1 MANHV
6 LQKLGSMFTAAIL
19 CASCLPF
26 GSVSAAGNNTADA
39 DISETIPNL
48 VKSPEQLVQDAER
61 GDFLTLSYATL
72 LGCAYFGAGY
82 ASTFSEKNQTLLD
95 VDHSG
100 RIDSTDI
107 FLLMYWCAYQG
118 ATGDYTEDSI
128 TFLSEWDTANGSV
141 TTETTPLETTVF
153 TTEETTT
160 TAAPATTVSSDSTAV
175 TTADTTVTTAAP
187 TTETTTTTTTTATTT
202 TTTTTTTAAT
212 TTTTTTTTTN
222 RGGAWAQKDSY
233 RGVDVSKYQT
243 NIDWKAVKADG
254 IDFAMIRAGYGKVA
268 NQKDPYFE
276 QNMKNAKAA
285 GIACGTYWYSY
296 ATTPAEARQEA
307 ELFASVIQGY
317 QFEYPVVLDIEDKV
331 QTALTKEQVSAVIN
345 AFCEVMESKGYYVSL
360 YSYASFLNTYVY
372 QSVLEDYDIWV
383 AHFNVSRPS
392 YSKTSYGMWQ
402 YSNSGNINGI
412 NGNVDLDY
420 SYKCYPDLMTKY
432 HLNGF

>member
-72 LGCAYFGAGY
+72 LDCAYFGAGY

-128 TFLSEWDTANGSV
+128 TFLSEWDAANGSV

-160 TAAPATTVSSDSTAV
+160 TAAPATTVSSD
-175 TTADTTVTTAAP
+175 
-187 TTETTTTTTTTATTT
+187 
-202 TTTTTTTAAT
+202 T